1 MTPAPS
7 FLDALKLAAEEAARA
22 EDDFRRQMAER
33 AKALERERAFAYRRL
48 NFMRAIAE
56 AVAAAESEEIAVA
69 AALAAMRTKLG
80 WSSDSEARAA
90 VLARFAPV
98 AQQIFAALGPASEEA
113 GAPGAG
119 EGQGAPPVEPADAV
133 AALAAFEAWYRETH
147 PNPFWLLFEHYM
159 PETPVVDF

>member
-7 FLDALKLAAEEAARA
+7 FLDALKLAADKAARA
-22 EDDFRRQMAER
+22 EDDFRRQTAER

-69 AALAAMRTKLG
+69 AALAVVRMKLG

-98 AQQIFAALGPASEEA
+98 AQQVFSALAPADEEE
-113 GAPGAG
+113 G
-119 EGQGAPPVEPADAV
+119 EPPAEPADAA

>member
-7 FLDALKLAAEEAARA
+7 FLDALKLAADEAARA
-22 EDDFRRQMAER
+22 EDEFRRQMAAR

-48 NFMRAIAE
+48 NFMHAVAE

-69 AALAAMRTKLG
+69 AALAVLRTKLG

-98 AQQIFAALGPASEEA
+98 AQQVFAALMPAGEEEA
-113 GAPGAG
+113 AP
-119 EGQGAPPVEPADAV
+119 PADAV
-133 AALAAFEAWYRETH
+133 AALAAFEAWYRDTH
-147 PNPFWLLFEHYM
+147 PNPFWSLFEHYM